1 MKDFAVNFLNSCLI
15 ISLSLCPVLSYF
27 SLFRAPFIKKYIL
40 YDKENDNTYTRL
52 KRMCEYRKLY

>member
-15 ISLSLCPVLSYF
+15 ISLSLYPVLSYF